1 MNQKNFSKICSRFDV
16 AKYNIPKD
24 VLDSFLYAVYLEGYS
39 DGWEEGKS
47 WDSSD
52 IKRKERVTA

>member
-1 MNQKNFSKICSRFDV
+1 
-16 AKYNIPKD
+16 
-24 VLDSFLYAVYLEGYS
+24 LDSFLYAVYLEGYS